1 MYTKTRLSVWLAD
14 KNKNYVEGVA
24 IYKELAVNPE
34 RIRFFSTPVP
44 GKMHEN
50 MLHSDLRRY
59 ARLNNITPRKA
70 SVVQKKVAKEKA
82 VFEKIIKKQGKFL
95 AAKPLAEPGKHPET
109 ARVRVL
115 NNPKVNYDE
124 LPQNLQRVYDQFEGL
139 YRDYEDKRARLIDL
153 PKEASH
159 NPQRKQLAG
168 EIVALKKTIMAN
180 WQEIDSWWENRK
192 ESKKPV
198 VVKPSGKMSKAEIE
212 RLADPEVK
220 ALSKR
225 MRIEANLKYLARNH
239 GSAVAKTKK
248 QMEERKQELEQWG
261 VDYAETL
268 AKNS

>member
-1 MYTKTRLSVWLAD
+1 MNAKSRLSVWLAG

-59 ARLNNITPRKA
+59 ARLNNIIPRKA
-70 SVVQKKVAKEKA
+70 SEVQKKVAKERA
-82 VFEKIIKKQGKFL
+82 AFEYMVKKQKQQ
-95 AAKPLAEPGKHPET
+95 PEPGKVPES

-115 NNPKVNYDE
+115 KNPRVNYDE
-124 LPQNLQRVYDQFEGL
+124 LPENLQRVYDRFEGL
-139 YRDYEDKRARLIDL
+139 YRDYEDKRAQLIDL
-153 PKEASH
+153 PKEAVH

-168 EIVALKKTIMAN
+168 EIVALKKTITAN
-180 WQEIDSWWENRK
+180 WHEIDSWWENRK
-192 ESKKPV
+192 ESKKPE
-198 VVKPSGKMSKAEIE
+198 VVKPSGKMSRAEIE

-225 MRIEANLKYLARNH
+225 MRIEANLKYLSRNH
-239 GSAVAKTKK
+239 SSAVAKTKK
-248 QMEERKQELEQWG
+248 QVEERKQELDQWG